1 MRHLNYNHLL
11 YFWTVANEGS
21 VARAAE
27 ALSLTPQTISGQLKT
42 LEQSAGGALFER
54 AGRGL
59 TLTATGQFVYQYADE
74 IFRLGGELA
83 LRLRDPG
90 LMIPNRLKVGMV
102 SSIPKL
108 IAYRTLAPALT
119 GPDAPQMT
127 CREADLNSL
136 LADLALHRLDLVLS
150 DQSIPTG
157 LNVKAYSHLLGYS
170 DISWV
175 GSPVI
180 ARRYSQN
187 FPRSLDGAPCL
198 LPTSSSVVRRHLD
211 DWFERQG
218 IQPRIVAE
226 FDDSALMK
234 AVGEA
239 GHALYPVP
247 SAILTEVWDTYGA
260 ESVGR
265 IREIRE
271 TYFAITP
278 ERKLKHPKVIEITE
292 TARDRLFNNRNR
304 T

>member
-21 VARAAE
+21 VAGAAE
-27 ALSLTPQTISGQLKT
+27 ALNLTPQTISGQMKT
-42 LEQSAGGALFER
+42 LEQQVGGALFER

-59 TLTATGQFVYQYADE
+59 TLTATGQFVFQYADE
-74 IFRLGGELA
+74 IFRLGGELSQ
-83 LRLRDPG
+83 RLRDPERM
-90 LMIPNRLKVGMV
+90 LSSQLKVGIV

-108 IAYRTLAPALT
+108 IAYRTLSPALT
-119 GPDAPQMT
+119 GRDAPRMI
-127 CREADLNSL
+127 CRQGDLDSL

-150 DQSIPTG
+150 DQSVPTG
-157 LNVKAYSHLLGYS
+157 LSVKAYSHPLGYS

-180 ARRYSQN
+180 ARRYGED
-187 FPRSLDGAPCL
+187 FPHSLNGAPCL
-198 LPTSSSVVRRHLD
+198 LPTSFSMLRRHLD
-211 DWFERQG
+211 DWFERRG
-218 IQPRIVAE
+218 IRPRVVAE

-292 TARDRLFNNRNR
+292 TARDRLFAH
-304 T
+304 TSG